1 MKINWFTLIAQI
13 INFLVLMW
21 LLKRYLY
28 KPILKAID
36 ERENKIV
43 AQLKDAEVKK
53 AEAGKERDE
62 FNKKNEVFDQER
74 EALMQKAIAES
85 NLEAQK
91 LKEKARKEANALRV
105 KLERGARK
113 DQENRNREITEKI
126 QHEVLDM
133 AKMTLAEL
141 SSVSLEEQTV
151 STFLKKINTLTVKEK
166 EKFISTLKSGNEH
179 ILVQSAFRLSGKQQ
193 TAVRQAITKLLG
205 KESQF
210 QFKNAAE
217 LISGIEL
224 SANGYKLS
232 WSFSAYLKSL
242 EKSIT
247 ESGKDTFKIKSE
259 KA

>member
-43 AQLKDAEVKK
+43 AQLEDAEVKK

-91 LKEKARKEANALRV
+91 LKENARKEANALKV
-105 KLERGARK
+105 KLEKGARK
-113 DQENRNREITEKI
+113 DQENRNREITERI

-133 AKMTLAEL
+133 AKTTLAEL

-151 STFLKKINTLTVKEK
+151 LAFLKKINTLTVTEK
-166 EKFISTLKSGNEH
+166 EKFTATLKSGNGP
-179 ILVQSAFRLSGKQQ
+179 ILIQSAFKLSGKQQ
-193 TAVRQAITKLLG
+193 TAVRQAFTKLLG

-210 QFKNAAE
+210 QFKTVAE
-217 LISGIEL
+217 LINGIEL

-232 WSFSAYLKSL
+232 WSFSAYIKSL
-242 EKSIT
+242 EKSII
-247 ESGKDTFKIKSE
+247 ESGKDSLKIKSE
-259 KA
+259 